1 MVGDPQTWGKYHQRS
16 SPTVVKVL
24 SPMSG
29 FLAWRSKK
37 GSNNPQGTWPWR
49 PVGFEYRTAT
59 GLGKME
65 TPPVLEGTNKILH
78 TPRPRRKE
86 QWPHWQLN
94 QNYLLVLESLLWS
107 NVSAGAY
114 HRDGRTGSIRSGR
127 HPFAETHMEFTI
139 NPSNRDSW
147 HQGQVTSG

>member
-1 MVGDPQTWGKYHQRS
+1 M
-16 SPTVVKVL
+16 KVL

-37 GSNNPQGTWPWR
+37 GSDNPQGTYLALKAS
-49 PVGFEYRTAT
+49 GIEYRTAT

-86 QWPHWQLN
+86 Q
-94 QNYLLVLESLLWS
+94 
-107 NVSAGAY
+107 
-114 HRDGRTGSIRSGR
+114 
-127 HPFAETHMEFTI
+127 
-139 NPSNRDSW
+139 
-147 HQGQVTSG
+147 